1 MTLFLPDQRKAKP
14 APPRPPASWEGSS
27 EHHHLLCRGPRG
39 LAHFQPRQSQTPRLL
54 FSCSEPQVPGHD
66 VSWQKRSGEGL
77 YCNQVFLEAFLEF
90 SSTQYCTHG
99 SLDSQ
104 SKTVFWPGGWEK
116 RGVHLGQGELQDTA
130 RGRRE
135 AVFTEVHSLGY
146 GGHAAGKRSRTT
158 RSGRGQGRIAEEGG
172 LSGFHRGQGA
182 IEAPER

>member
-1 MTLFLPDQRKAKP
+1 MTLFLTDQRKAKP
-14 APPRPPASWEGSS
+14 APPHPHPPAASWEVSS

-54 FSCSEPQVPGHD
+54 FPCSEPQVPGHN
-66 VSWQKRSGEGL
+66 VSWQKRSGEGPC
-77 YCNQVFLEAFLEF
+77 CNQVFLEAFLEF

-99 SLDSQ
+99 NLDSQ

-116 RGVHLGQGELQDTA
+116 RGAHLGQGELQDTA
-130 RGRRE
+130 RGGRE

-146 GGHAAGKRSRTT
+146 GGACSWEEIQDHQIGKR
-158 RSGRGQGRIAEEGG
+158 AEEGG